1 MNELGLQSKKNNS
14 LPVIEVKDLRVH
26 FNLKDQ
32 VVKAVDGVSF
42 DIKKGETIA
51 IVGESGS
58 GKSVTALSLM
68 RLVDF
73 SGGNIISGEINLETK
88 NKINLDL
95 AQQSQEIMKD
105 IRGNDISMI
114 FQEPMTSLNPVFTIR
129 MQMTE
134 TILKHQGKTKV
145 EALEIA
151 LEMLKLVRIPEPE
164 KRLNQYPHELSGGM
178 RQRVMI
184 AMALSC
190 KPSLLIADEPTT
202 ALDVTIQ
209 AQILDLIKLLQRDIG
224 MSVIFITHDMGVV
237 AEIADRVVVMF
248 AGKKVEEG
256 SALEIFNN
264 PQHPYTKSLLAAVP
278 KLGSMKGK
286 LLPAKFMNVDIN
298 SSENQ
303 QLKKTTQNKI
313 IEIKDTVNRVSNP
326 LLQVRGL
333 TTRFSIKQDFGT
345 KKGNIHAVENI
356 DLSLQPGETFGLVGE
371 SGCGKSTT
379 GRSIIGLTQPTRG
392 SVVFEGV
399 ELTNLNNKEM
409 IQYRKQMQMI
419 FQDPFASLNPRMT
432 VGQII
437 AEPILVHGLDEK
449 LGSTEKVMQLLNR
462 VGLNEQYALR
472 FPHELSG
479 GQRQRIGIARAL
491 ALEPK
496 LIIADEAVSAL
507 DVSIQAQVVNLM
519 MELQEEF
526 GLSYLFISHDM
537 AVVERVS
544 HRIGVMYLG
553 EIVEI
558 GLRSEIFENP
568 QHPYTKKLMAAVPI
582 ADPSKRKTKLNLM
595 SDEIPSLLKP
605 HGYEPEK
612 IEMVKLG
619 EEHFVKPFEGMI
631 N

>member
-1 MNELGLQSKKNNS
+1 MNESGLQRKKNNS
-14 LPVIEVKDLRVH
+14 LPVIEVKDLKVH

-95 AQQSQEIMKD
+95 AQQSQDIMKD
-105 IRGNDISMI
+105 IRGNDVSMI

-134 TILKHQGKTKV
+134 TILKHQGKTRA

-286 LLPAKFMNVDIN
+286 LPVSYTHLTLPK
-298 SSENQ
+298 
-303 QLKKTTQNKI
+303 
-313 IEIKDTVNRVSNP
+313 NREV
-326 LLQVRGL
+326 
-333 TTRFSIKQDFGT
+333 
-345 KKGNIHAVENI
+345 
-356 DLSLQPGETFGLVGE
+356 
-371 SGCGKSTT
+371 
-379 GRSIIGLTQPTRG
+379 
-392 SVVFEGV
+392 
-399 ELTNLNNKEM
+399 
-409 IQYRKQMQMI
+409 
-419 FQDPFASLNPRMT
+419 
-432 VGQII
+432 
-437 AEPILVHGLDEK
+437 
-449 LGSTEKVMQLLNR
+449 
-462 VGLNEQYALR
+462 
-472 FPHELSG
+472 
-479 GQRQRIGIARAL
+479 
-491 ALEPK
+491 
-496 LIIADEAVSAL
+496 
-507 DVSIQAQVVNLM
+507 
-519 MELQEEF
+519 
-526 GLSYLFISHDM
+526 
-537 AVVERVS
+537 
-544 HRIGVMYLG
+544 
-553 EIVEI
+553 
-558 GLRSEIFENP
+558 
-568 QHPYTKKLMAAVPI
+568 
-582 ADPSKRKTKLNLM
+582 
-595 SDEIPSLLKP
+595 
-605 HGYEPEK
+605 
-612 IEMVKLG
+612 
-619 EEHFVKPFEGMI
+619 
-631 N
+631 